1 MKVTLSWLREFAPGI
16 DGDPSELSETLS
28 ALGLTVEEMTF
39 IGDIV
44 DGVVL
49 AKVLDLRPHPA
60 ADKIQLVDVDAGDGE
75 ARQVCCGAF
84 NMAVGDLI
92 PFATPGTVM
101 ANGLEIQQRKM
112 RGEVSAG
119 MCCSGAELG
128 LSDDHEGILVLNDRV
143 VPAAELGMAVGAA
156 IGLEPD
162 VLWDLEV
169 NANRPDAMSV
179 AGVARDLAA
188 ALGVDFSYPDYSV
201 DTGSYSEG
209 GSADRD
215 NVDELLTVEILD
227 PTLCGRFVATVLRGI
242 TVQTSPQWLADRLML
257 AGMRPL
263 NSIVDISNYVMLE
276 LGQPNHTFDLSTV
289 PNGHLRVRRAV
300 PGETLTTLDGLER
313 ELIANDGVITN
324 NSDEI
329 ISLAGVMGGATTEI
343 SEETTDVLLEMAW
356 WDPPT
361 VSRTVKRL
369 NLVSEASNRFRRGA
383 DWGENIDRSMQ
394 RFIQLATQ
402 LGATAVGGFADVAGD
417 TPDRTPLN
425 VRSAKINGLL
435 GTDLSAAE
443 MAGHLASIGFG
454 AEVVAS
460 DSGAE
465 DLAVTIPTWRWDTE
479 TETDVAEEVA
489 RLYGYDNIARTVPRG
504 ELPGGLSDYQVRR
517 RLVRQVLVGFG
528 CDETFPMPFLAPGD
542 LLMAGLADNGV
553 TLSNPLV
560 SEQSVLRTSLLP
572 GQLKAIAYNQS
583 HRCAEVRFFE
593 IDHVYMPP
601 LPDQLLPDER
611 EYLAVAL
618 AGSEAPEAVA
628 ALDLIERELGLPN
641 VVLRSASPPGLHAT
655 RSAEVVVA
663 GQTSGVV
670 GEVDPLVLE
679 NYGVTGRV
687 AWLELDLGA
696 LLNGPRSNRKY
707 SPVSKYPSSDIDLAF
722 EVPDEVAAAAVESSL
737 RKAGRALLT
746 DIELF
751 DVYRG
756 EGLST
761 GTRSLAYRLR
771 FQAHDRTLTD
781 AEVADVRQGCIDAA
795 DKRHGAALRS

>member
-1 MKVTLSWLREFAPGI
+1 MKVTLSWLREFAPDI
-16 DGDPSELSETLS
+16 DGDPVDLSETLS
-28 ALGLTVEEMTF
+28 ALGLTVEDMTL

-101 ANGLEIQQRKM
+101 SNGLKILQRKM
-112 RGEVSAG
+112 RGEVSSG

-143 VPAAELGMAVGAA
+143 VPEAELGMAVGAA

-188 ALGVDFSYPDYSV
+188 ALGVDFSFPDYSV
-201 DTGSYSEG
+201 AADHYSSG
-209 GSADRD
+209 GSANKDS
-215 NVDELLTVEILD
+215 VYELLTVEILD

-242 TVQTSPQWLADRLML
+242 TVGTSPQWLADRLIL

-276 LGQPNHTFDLSTV
+276 LGQPNHTFDLDTI

-324 NSDEI
+324 ESDEI
-329 ISLAGVMGGATTEI
+329 VSLAGVMGGVTTEI
-343 SEETTDVLLEMAW
+343 SEQTTDVLLEMAW

-361 VSRTVKRL
+361 ISRTVKRL
-369 NLVSEASNRFRRGA
+369 NLVSEASSRFRRGA
-383 DWGENIDRSMQ
+383 DWGENVDRSMQ
-394 RFIQLATQ
+394 RFIQLASE
-402 LGATAVGGFADVAGD
+402 LGVTAVPGYVDVSGN

-435 GTDLSAAE
+435 GTDLSASE
-443 MAGHLASIGFG
+443 MAGYLSSIGFG
-454 AEVVAS
+454 TDVVVS
-460 DSGAE
+460 DSGTE

-489 RLYGYDNIARTVPRG
+489 RLHGYENIVRTVPRG

-517 RLVRQVLVGFG
+517 RLVRQVLVGCG

-542 LLMAGLADNGV
+542 LLKAGLADNGV

-560 SEQSVLRTSLLP
+560 AEQSVLRTSLLP

-593 IDHVYMPP
+593 IDHVYLPP

-628 ALDLIERELGLPN
+628 VLDLLERELGLPN
-641 VVLRSASPPGLHAT
+641 VVLRSASPPGLHAS
-655 RSAEVVVA
+655 RSAEVMVA
-663 GQTSGVV
+663 GRVRGVV
-670 GEVDPLVLE
+670 GEVDPVVLD
-679 NYGVTGRV
+679 NYGVAGRV
-687 AWLELDLGA
+687 AWLELDLGE
-696 LLNGPRSNRKY
+696 LLGGPRSNRKY

-722 EVPDEVAAAAVESSL
+722 EVPDGVAAAAVESSL
-737 RKAGRALLT
+737 RKAGNTLLT

-756 EGLST
+756 EGLPT

-771 FQAHDRTLTD
+771 LQAHDRTLTD
-781 AEVADVRQGCIDAA
+781 AEVADVRQTCIDVVAQ
-795 DKRHGAALRS
+795 RHGVSLRS